1 MSQFLRD
8 DAGHLSSN
16 RLAFLV
22 SVMVVVGTWAIV
34 SFRVGVIQ
42 SMDTGSVALVLGLA
56 AAKAAQKFGE
66 DNGRSL

>member
-22 SVMVVVGTWAIV
+22 AVAVVLGTWAAV
-34 SFRVGVIQ
+34 SFRAGAIQ
-42 SMDTGSVALVLGLA
+42 TLDSGSVALVLGLA
-56 AAKAAQKFGE
+56 AAKAAQKFAEAGGE
-66 DNGRSL
+66 Q